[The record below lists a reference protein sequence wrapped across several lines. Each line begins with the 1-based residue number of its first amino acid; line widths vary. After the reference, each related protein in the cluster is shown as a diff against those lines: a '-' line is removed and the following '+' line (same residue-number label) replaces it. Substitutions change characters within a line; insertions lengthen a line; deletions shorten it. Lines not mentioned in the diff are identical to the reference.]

1 METNEATMLYDGTL
15 VSIAHNVNSNSKIA
29 NKIFMRMLD
38 ILAGIF
44 GIICLIPLSIIVL
57 INNIKNKD
65 FGPIFYVQKR
75 IGKDGRLFNMYK
87 YRTMVVNADEKLE
100 EYLSKNKQAREE
112 YKKYKKLKDDP
123 RITKFGQLLR
133 KTSLDEFPQFIN
145 IFLGQM
151 TLVGPRPYLLR
162 EKEDMGSYYS
172 WIIKNKPGLTG
183 LWQISGRSE
192 VTFDNRLD
200 LDFKYN
206 YIKSLKAD
214 IKILLITA
222 LITLKRK
229 GAM

>member
-15 VSIAHNVNSNSKIA
+15 VSVAHNVNSNSKIA